1 MKSRTKNLL
10 LSIGC
15 SIPLVLSGG
24 DYNLLAQETDKIR
37 NNKTI
42 EEVLGVPESVKRFKE
57 SLSDSPLNDKPV
69 LVRLSRNVDTYVV
82 TSKNGYHIKILAN
95 RFDIKLIKSNREYS
109 DDDVGFYSEDSYILK
124 RVAEKLDKNK
134 DNVISVD
141 ELSWF

>member
-1 MKSRTKNLL
+1 
-10 LSIGC
+10 
-15 SIPLVLSGG
+15 
-24 DYNLLAQETDKIR
+24 
-37 NNKTI
+37 
-42 EEVLGVPESVKRFKE
+42 
-57 SLSDSPLNDKPV
+57 V

-95 RFDIKLIKSNREYS
+95 RFDIKPIKSNREYS
-109 DDDVGFYSEDSYILK
+109 DDDVGFNSEDSYILK